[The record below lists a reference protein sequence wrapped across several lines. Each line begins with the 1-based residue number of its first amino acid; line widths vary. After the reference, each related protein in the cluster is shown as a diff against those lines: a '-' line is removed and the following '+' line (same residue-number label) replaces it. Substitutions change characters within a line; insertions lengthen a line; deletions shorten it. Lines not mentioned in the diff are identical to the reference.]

1 MKKIELLAPA
11 GDLEKLKTAVDFGA
25 DAVYFGGRNF
35 GLRSAAGNL
44 DIPEIKE
51 GLDYLHER
59 GKRGYLTL
67 NIFAHNEDLEPMV
80 KFLEEL
86 KETAVPD
93 AFLVTDPGVMS
104 VLLSVI
110 PDAEV
115 HISTQASTT
124 NVAAA
129 EFWHRLGVKRIVL
142 ARELSLREI
151 REIVERA
158 PEGMEFE
165 AFVHGAMCISY
176 SGRCLLSNFLIQR
189 DANRGECAQPCR
201 WKYALTEEQRP
212 GEYFPIEE
220 DERGAYI
227 LNSKDLCMIGHIPEL
242 IESGLCSL
250 KIEGRMK
257 SAFYVASVV
266 HAYRL
271 AIDSYYSD
279 PEHYELKDEWLDELL
294 KVSHRHFT
302 TGFYFDKPTSESQN
316 YLSSQYVRDYDYTG
330 NILDYDEKTGLATVE
345 QRSKMVVGDE
355 IEIFGPFADF
365 FVQKIEEMYDP
376 DGTPIDSCP
385 HPKQIIKI
393 RTVRPVK
400 PGWIMRRQK

>member
-124 NVAAA
+124 NAAAA

-279 PEHYELKDEWLDELL
+279 PERYELKDEWLDELL

>member
-44 DIPEIKE
+44 DISEIRE

-67 NIFAHNEDLEPMV
+67 NIFAHNEDLEPM
-80 KFLEEL
+80 KEFLREL

-93 AFLVTDPGVMS
+93 AFLVTDPGVMN
-104 VLLSVI
+104 LLKSII
-110 PDAEV
+110 PEAEI
-115 HISTQASTT
+115 HLSTQASTT
-124 NVAAA
+124 NKEAAA
-129 EFWHRLGVKRIVL
+129 FWHSLGVKRIVL
-142 ARELSLREI
+142 ARELSLKEI
-151 REIVERA
+151 RETVEGS
-158 PEGMEFE
+158 PEDLEFE

-227 LNSKDLCMIGHIPEL
+227 LNSKDLCMIGYIPEL
-242 IESGLCSL
+242 IESGLSSL

-271 AIDSYYSD
+271 AIDSYCDD
-279 PEHYELKDEWLDELL
+279 PDDYALKDEWLEELF

-302 TGFYFDKPTSESQN
+302 TGFFFDRPTSEAQN

-345 QRSKMVVGDE
+345 QRNKMVVGE
-355 IEIFGPFADF
+355 EVEIFGPFADYF
-365 FVQKIEEMYDP
+365 TQNITEMYDVE
-376 DGTPIDSCP
+376 GNSIDSCP
-385 HPKQIIKI
+385 HPKEIVRI
-393 RTVRPVK
+393 RTDRPVK
-400 PGWIMRRQK
+400 AGWMMRRQK